1 MTIHLTSSIARN
13 IAEAA
18 WGRGDTVAQRTTRRG
33 AYFLTC
39 DQGFGFV
46 LDDACLSREERR
58 AFAAFAMPR
67 RATVLHREGLPPIYH
82 HELKQR
88 RRGYPAT
95 GKVTSAVYWLMGG
108 DVLWTVPV
116 LYAGIGLHGATAE
129 QTRRFRARAAQEFQ
143 GAHRAAA

>member
-39 DQGFGFV
+39 EDGFGFV
-46 LDDACLSREERR
+46 VDDGCLTAEERQ
-58 AFAAFAMPR
+58 AFAAFAMPH
-67 RATVLHREGLPPIYH
+67 RATVLHRDGLPPIYH

-95 GKVTSAVYWLMGG
+95 GKATSAAYWLMGG
-108 DVLWTVPV
+108 AFLWAVPV
-116 LYAGIGLHGATAE
+116 LYAGIGLHGATEE
-129 QTRRFRARAAQEFQ
+129 QTRRFRARAAQELQ
-143 GAHRAAA
+143 ASCRAAA